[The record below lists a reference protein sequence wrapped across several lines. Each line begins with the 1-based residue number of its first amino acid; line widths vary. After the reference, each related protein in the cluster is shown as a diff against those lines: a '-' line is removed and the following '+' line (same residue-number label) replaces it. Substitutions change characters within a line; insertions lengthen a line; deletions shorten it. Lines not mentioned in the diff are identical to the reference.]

1 MEFRQTY
8 SREHLQSLYR
18 KNCLQV
24 VKQQV
29 EAMSHAVVRAASQGN
44 KTSHAIAIPKQISQ
58 SYDMVLSR
66 AMNGI
71 ADCTYIP
78 TNDDLVEGFKQM
90 FPGCSVTLKDDWV
103 DVRPG
108 VREQK
113 TVIVVDWS

>member
-44 KTSHAIAIPKQISQ
+44 KTSHAIAIPFQHYMEARDSGVQ
-58 SYDMVLSR
+58 
-66 AMNGI
+66 
-71 ADCTYIP
+71 YIP

-90 FPGCSVTLKDDWV
+90 FPGCSVILKDDWV

-113 TVIVVDWS
+113 TVILVDWS

>member
-18 KNCLQV
+18 KSCLQV
-24 VKQQV
+24 VKQKV
-29 EAMSHAVVRAASQGN
+29 ERMGNEVVRAASQGN
-44 KTSHAIAIPKQISQ
+44 KTSHAIAISKEHTMVA
-58 SYDMVLSR
+58 SYP
-66 AMNGI
+66 GE
-71 ADCTYIP
+71 YIP
-78 TNDDLVEGFKQM
+78 TNEDLVDGFKQM